1 MVTNKLKGLILLVA
15 MTLAA
20 SPLLAQ
26 NSACW
31 GLNNPTKLSNY
42 NIPNKAQYTGAYGG
56 KPEGQSNCNTGQI
69 ALNFTNTI
77 SNDSLDEDFDFATV
91 GRYGQGIHPLFEVIT
106 TPGNDANTGN
116 RLPMIPAGFKS
127 SVRIGYPVSGN
138 RAQALYYTMN
148 VTNENKLVFI
158 NYAVV
163 FQSPGHFVYQN
174 PEFAIR
180 VTRKNDEG
188 VWVPVSD
195 TMCYVVSSTMTNIA
209 GGTVVPG
216 QDGWHL
222 EGTATNGVLWREWN
236 QCVVNLSQYYG
247 RTVRLEIFIGSC
259 SMVAHYSYCYITG
272 DCTAADLAA
281 SGCAAGSSEYITKI
295 SAPKGMAG
303 YDWYRSKRG
312 VLSGSERDDLNN
324 YEYVGGGAAADSVF
338 EVLTPHFVNP
348 TTHETFNENTFMCIM
363 TSYMDPRKPIKTP
376 LPINVGNMKPNLF
389 VDSNLLCDGSITLT
403 DLSYTPFDQNL
414 DKNKVDTNLTVW
426 KFYDAPTPTEES
438 FVAQY
443 RGGTANH
450 RFAERG
456 AHSVVVRTSA
466 RDTTCWNEKTVKIR
480 TMKPPVPVIELSR
493 NDLCSGD
500 IIVLMDQ
507 TANASWHK
515 WIYMPPRDTTYIS
528 PTKNTQFKFDT
539 TTAVRLVTHDN
550 VYFRKD
556 TNGDGIVDTRY
567 CYVQV
572 DTVVRVEKYP
582 DLTMT
587 GDSIVCNGTE
597 SQLHAASDVAGT
609 SFDWFTTLGGRNPIE
624 TNSATL
630 TIRPTHD
637 MRYYALGTTQNGC
650 ETWDSIDIFIVDPSL
665 KAPVTS
671 ICDKEEVMLIG
682 NKAYSFT
689 WTATPNDPSLAS
701 QANNDTI
708 RVTPHT
714 TTTYTLVGHGM
725 NNCSASPLT
734 QTITVFP
741 YPVPAVEV
749 DPGFIDSENPDVTF
763 RDVSEGATT
772 SLWNFG
778 NGHTSTEREVVHTF
792 TDLSQ
797 DSVLVRLTTGNEQE
811 CTSDT
816 AFYVP
821 IELFSVWFP
830 NAITPTLNTNR
841 TFKCITNNELE
852 HYKLFIYNRNG
863 QLVYQSTNQADEWD
877 GKMGDDYV
885 PQGVYTYICTYRRPG
900 LNEITTLH
908 GTLTIIH

>member
-1 MVTNKLKGLILLVA
+1 MKRLLLLVA
-15 MTLAA
+15 IMTVAA

-106 TPGNDANTGN
+106 TPGNDPNTGN

-163 FQSPGHFVYQN
+163 FQSPGHQVYQN

-188 VWVPVSD
+188 EWVPVSD

-259 SMVAHYSYCYITG
+259 SMSAHYSYCYITG

-312 VLSGSERDDLNN
+312 VLSGTERDDLNN
-324 YEYVGGGAAADSVF
+324 YEYVGGGTAADSVF
-338 EVLTPHFVNP
+338 EVLTSHFVNP
-348 TTHETFNENTFMCIM
+348 TTHETFNENTFTCIM

-376 LPINVGNMKPNLF
+376 LPIDVGNMKPNLF

-426 KFYDAPTPTEES
+426 KFYDAPTPTAES
-438 FVAQY
+438 FAAQY
-443 RGGTANH
+443 IGGTANH

-466 RDTTCWNEKTVKIR
+466 RDTSCWNEKTIKIR
-480 TMKPPVPVIELSR
+480 TMKPPVPTIRFER
-493 NDLCSGD
+493 NNLCSGD
-500 IIVLMDQ
+500 NIALYN
-507 TANASWHK
+507 TTENATWHQ
-515 WIYMPPRDTTYIS
+515 WTFHAAEGDTTYNS
-528 PTKNTQFKFDT
+528 PTMATPFTFTRT
-539 TTAVRLVTHDN
+539 TNLRLVTHDN

-556 TNGDGIVDTRY
+556 TNDDGIVDTRY
-567 CYVQV
+567 CFVHLDTSVSVEQYPVLTRFG
-572 DTVVRVEKYP
+572 DTVV
-582 DLTMT
+582 
-587 GDSIVCNGTE
+587 CNGDRSDIWVE
-597 SQLHAASDVAGT
+597 SSVPNCTFSWYTALYGDT
-609 SFDWFTTLGGRNPIE
+609 PIQD
-624 TNSATL
+624 NSAHLNT
-630 TIRPTHD
+630 TISRNSRFYVKAVSP
-637 MRYYALGTTQNGC
+637 YGC
-650 ETWDSIDIFIVDPSL
+650 VTWDSVDLYLVDPAIFTSTNSICVGDTAWL
-665 KAPVTS
+665 WAGKASTYTWTTS
-671 ICDKEEVMLIG
+671 I
-682 NKAYSFT
+682 
-689 WTATPNDPSLAS
+689 PDPSMTLLGDHDS
-701 QANNDTI
+701 I
-708 RVTPHT
+708 MVSPSE
-714 TTTYTLVGHGM
+714 TTTYTVVGHGT
-725 NNCSASPLT
+725 NGCSATALSK
-734 QTITVFP
+734 TIIVYK
-741 YPVPAVEV
+741 YPVM
-749 DPGFIDSENPDVTF
+749 GFRLTPDYIDSENPAVQFTD
-763 RDVSEGATT
+763 T
-772 SLWNFG
+772 SLNAVSSLWDFG
-778 NGHTSTEREVVHTF
+778 GGHTSTVRSVVFTF
-792 TDLSQ
+792 TDLSK
-797 DSVLVRLTTGNEQE
+797 DSLPITLTSYNPLGCKN
-811 CTSDT
+811 DT
-816 AFYVP
+816 TFFIPVGIFA
-821 IELFSVWFP
+821 VWLP
-830 NAITPTLNTNR
+830 NAFTPA
-841 TFKCITNNELE
+841 FETNNIFKPVTANELQDYE
-852 HYKLFIYNRNG
+852 MA
-863 QLVYQSTNQADEWD
+863 VYDRGGNMVFHSTDVDSGWD
-877 GKMGDDYV
+877 GTYKGKDCREASYV
-885 PQGVYTYICTYRRPG
+885 YIVSYRRKDEDRRISQKG
-900 LNEITTLH
+900 TVTL
-908 GTLTIIH
+908 LR